1 MLPSSETRPI
11 RVLLVDDSF
20 VVRNGLRA
28 SLNPPAFQ
36 VVGEAGTGAQGLDQA
51 RVLQPDVILMDVR
64 MPDLDGIS
72 ATRRVLEHDPQSRVV
87 ILTWSEDGQ
96 TLLSAVKAGA
106 KGYLVHGHFSGEELR
121 AAIQTVFD
129 GGALITPSLAPL
141 LLEAFRQTGGAGME
155 PVPDRPMLNRSMLNR
170 SVLDRHDTRMLGSLT
185 PREQDILQLIQAGLT
200 NREIA
205 SRLGIVE
212 KTVKN
217 YISNIYAKLS
227 VSDRQA
233 AARFPLK
240 PEPVQP

>member
-1 MLPSSETRPI
+1 MLPGSEAQPI
-11 RVLLVDDSF
+11 RVLIVDDSF
-20 VVRNGLRA
+20 IVRNGLRA

-155 PVPDRPMLNRSMLNR
+155 SVPDRPMLNR

-185 PREQDILQLIQAGLT
+185 PREQDILQLIRAGLT

-205 SRLGIVE
+205 SRLGIAE

>member
-1 MLPSSETRPI
+1 MLPSSEAQPI
-11 RVLLVDDSF
+11 RVLIVDDSF
-20 VVRNGLRA
+20 IVRNGLRA

-36 VVGEAGTGAQGLDQA
+36 VVGEAGTGAQGLDQV
-51 RVLQPDVILMDVR
+51 RVLRPDVILMDVR

-72 ATRRVLEHDPQSRVV
+72 ATRRLLEYDPQARVV

-121 AAIQTVFD
+121 NAIQTVFD

-141 LLEAFRQTGGAGME
+141 LLEAFRQTGGVGAE
-155 PVPDRPMLNRSMLNR
+155 PVQDRP
-170 SVLDRHDTRMLGSLT
+170 VLDRHDTRMLGSLT
-185 PREQDILQLIQAGLT
+185 PREQDILQLIRAGLT

-240 PEPVQP
+240 PEPVRP

>member
-1 MLPSSETRPI
+1 MLPSSETQPI
-11 RVLLVDDSF
+11 RVLIVDDSF
-20 VVRNGLRA
+20 IVRNGLRA

-51 RVLQPDVILMDVR
+51 RALRPDVILMDVR

-72 ATRRVLEHDPQSRVV
+72 ATRKLLEHDPQARVV

-121 AAIQTVFD
+121 NAIQTVFD

-141 LLEAFRQTGGAGME
+141 LLEAFRQTGTE
-155 PVPDRPMLNRSMLNR
+155 PVSDRPTLDRP
-170 SVLDRHDTRMLGSLT
+170 VLDRHDTRMLGSLT
-185 PREQDILQLIQAGLT
+185 PREQDILQLIRAGLT

-205 SRLGIVE
+205 ARLGIAE